1 MKSLAVC
8 YWYVKMPWCGCV
20 ERGLEYVMFY
30 VQKYIAHL
38 VACSG
43 PLLVR
48 NGPLGAPAFV
58 KLAYCRCTWFIAPL
72 RQAMDITSFIY

>member
-1 MKSLAVC
+1 MLVAYYQILFPNTGTYKYSLL
-8 YWYVKMPWCGCV
+8 MR
-20 ERGLEYVMFY
+20 EFY

-48 NGPLGAPAFV
+48 DGSLGASAFV
-58 KLAYCRCTWFIAPL
+58 KLAY
-72 RQAMDITSFIY
+72 